1 MAYTYP
7 ITQIALDYPTTEEA
21 LDMAAIAVEAG
32 FDWLEIGT
40 PLITCQGLA
49 PIGAMVRAFPDMP
62 VIADYKTMESG
73 FKNVQRTKDQG
84 GHLMTVCANAS
95 DATVR
100 SAIDEGKKLGIDV
113 VVDTIG
119 AKDLSPHLVAARTQT

>member
-49 PIGAMVRAFPDMP
+49 PIGATA
-62 VIADYKTMESG
+62 
-73 FKNVQRTKDQG
+73 
-84 GHLMTVCANAS
+84 
-95 DATVR
+95 
-100 SAIDEGKKLGIDV
+100 
-113 VVDTIG
+113 
-119 AKDLSPHLVAARTQT
+119 LSMA